1 MLGTLNKIQIDNLLR
16 SQAIGR
22 IGCNAE
28 GKTYVVPITYA
39 YDGEN
44 IYAHTI
50 EGMKT
55 RMMRANPEVCFEVD
69 HIENMANW
77 QSAIV
82 WGTYKELEDQ
92 EAEEALQILVNR
104 VHPLMTS
111 ETTRP
116 VHSLER
122 RRTSLKTNI
131 RMVVFSIN
139 VKETSSRFEKS

>member
-1 MLGTLNKIQIDNLLR
+1 MLGKLNKIQIDNLLR

-22 IGCNAE
+22 IGCSADST
-28 GKTYVVPITYA
+28 TYVVPITYA
-39 YDGEN
+39 YDGTN

-50 EGMKT
+50 EGMKV
-55 RMMRANPEVCFEVD
+55 RMMRANPKVCFEVD

-77 QSAIV
+77 QSVIA
-82 WGTYKELEDQ
+82 WGTYVELDNK

-116 VHSLER
+116 VHSMER
-122 RRTSLKTNI
+122 KSTSLKTNM
-131 RMVVFSIN
+131 RMVVFRIE
-139 VKETSSRFEKS
+139 VKEVSGRFEKG